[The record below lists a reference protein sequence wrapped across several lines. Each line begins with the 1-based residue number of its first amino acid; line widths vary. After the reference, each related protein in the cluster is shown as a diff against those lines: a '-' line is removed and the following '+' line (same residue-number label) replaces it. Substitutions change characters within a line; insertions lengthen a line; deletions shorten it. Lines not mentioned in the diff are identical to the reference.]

1 MKESLF
7 TAGTVATQ
15 LQRTDTKLLFIP
27 VIFVILRVWDI
38 VNDAISLYSQVH
50 TPSGVSFTIRL
61 LAVSNI
67 MYFVVLCC
75 HGYCCAVLC
84 CHVDLNVIGFAKT
97 VLNEKYTFE

>member
-38 VNDAISLYSQVH
+38 VNDIISLYSQVH

-67 MYFVVLCC
+67 MYCVVMVTVVLSC
-75 HGYCCAVLC
+75 V
-84 CHVDLNVIGFAKT
+84 VMWI
-97 VLNEKYTFE
+97 